1 MAELVPV
8 TDKDGG
14 SSSAVKCP
22 MLNSTNYTFW
32 TIRMTMALKVHKV
45 WEAVEPGS
53 TDVDKNNMAS
63 ALLLQSIPES
73 LTLQVGKLDS
83 AKKIW
88 DAIKSRNLG
97 ADRVKDARLQTLMGE
112 FERIKM
118 KDSEKI
124 DEFAGRI
131 SELSTKAADL
141 GSDFEESK
149 LVKKFLNSLPR
160 KKYIHIIAALE
171 QVLDLN
177 ATSFEDIVG
186 RLKAYEERIC
196 DEEDNSDDQG
206 KLLYTSSETQN
217 PQNNWS
223 ASRGRGQGGRFYG
236 RGRGRGRFGN
246 SQGNN
251 YQQNNSGYRDASK
264 ITCYR
269 CDKLGHYASD
279 CPDRLL
285 KLQEAQE
292 NKTEDTQTADAL
304 MMHEVV
310 FLNER
315 NVMPSIFETNS
326 DIENLW
332 YLDNGAS
339 NHMTGKLSFF
349 TKLDQTITGKV
360 RFGDDSR
367 INIEGKGS
375 ITFVAKNGERRTL
388 SDVYYIPE
396 LRSNIISL
404 GQATEAGCDVHM
416 RKDNLTL
423 SDKNVNLLV
432 HAKRSKNR
440 LYKVVMEVENSKCLQ
455 LIVSNDSRLWH
466 ARLGHIGVDTM
477 KTMMQNEI
485 VAGLPKI
492 GIDKETCSSCLLGKQ
507 VRQSFPQATL
517 FRATSILELIHGDLC
532 GPITPPTAAQ
542 NRYIFVLIDDYSRY
556 MWSVLLREKGEA
568 FKKFKIFKACIEQE
582 TGASIKTFR
591 TDRGGEFLSQEF
603 QEFCNSTGIKRHLT
617 APYSPQQNGVVER
630 RNRTLMGMTR
640 SIMKHMNIPNYLW
653 GEAVRH
659 ATYLINRVATRT
671 LIKQT
676 PYEVF
681 KSKKPNIAHL
691 RIFGCIGFAKTE
703 STHLKKLDDRSRIWK
718 WNSSDHEENS
728 EPGMF
733 SVCLGEFGNNGI
745 REDSTIEEAENTEKE
760 NDETEPTEEIT
771 VTSEENQAQPQVTL
785 RRSGREVTRP
795 GYLKDYVLLAEVECE
810 RLLLMINDEPWDYNE
825 AKDSK
830 KWKEACVEEIS
841 SIEKNK
847 TWDLVE
853 LPVGAKAIGLKWV
866 FKLKRNSDGSIN
878 KHKARLVAKG
888 YVQRH
893 GIDYDEVFAPVA
905 RIETIRFIIA
915 LAASNGWE
923 VHHLDVKTAFLH
935 GELKEDVY
943 VLQPEGFVKEG
954 SEEKVYKL
962 NKALYGLKQA
972 PRAWNNKLNKILM
985 DLKFIKCS
993 KEPSLYRKTE
1003 NDESLVVAVYVDDL
1017 LVTGSSLQL
1026 ILEFKKGMSAQFE
1039 MSDLGKLTY
1048 YLGIEVIQYEG
1059 GIMLKQERYAT
1070 KILEETGMLDCN
1082 AVHIP
1087 MDANLKL
1094 SKAKGE
1100 EGIDEKEYRRNIGCL
1115 RYLLHTRPDLS
1126 YSVGVL
1132 SRYMHEPKESHGAAL
1147 KQILRYLKGTQSYGL
1162 CFTRNNEKRLIG
1174 FSDSRHNV
1182 DEDDGKSTTGHV
1194 FYLNECPITWCSQKQ
1209 DTVALSSCEAE
1220 FMAATEAAKQAV
1232 WLQELLGEVIG
1243 GLSNKLKKRI
1253 ASWTSRFISYAGR
1266 LNLITSVLGSI
1277 CNFWMAA
1284 FRLPRQCIREID
1296 KLCSA
1301 FLWSGTDMSSKK
1313 AKVSWSNVCKPKT
1326 EGGLGLRS
1334 LTEAN
1339 DVCGLKLVWRII
1351 SKSTFLWVKWIN
1363 TYLLRRKSFWTLK
1376 QSTSMG
1382 SWIWKKILKYR
1393 EVAKSFTKVDV
1404 GNGNSVSFWFDNWSN
1419 LGRLA
1424 DIVGERGFV
1433 DLGISKEATVAEAWT
1448 RRRRRPHR
1456 VSLLNDIEEN
1466 LRSIWQQQRKEED
1479 TVLWKGKNDAFQE
1492 HFSTKETW
1500 EQIRATS
1507 PMVSW
1512 HKEVWF
1518 THATPKYA
1526 FCTWLVVQDR
1536 LSTGD
1541 RMVKWNGSASGDCV
1555 FCNSPETRDHL
1566 FFSYN
1571 FTSVVWAALVSGLWK
1586 TRQTSTWPQILSSI
1600 SSQSQDRVKGFLL
1613 RYVLQATIY
1622 TIWRERNNRRHGEA
1636 HNSPAT
1642 LIGWIDKQVRNQI
1655 TTIRRMRDRRY
1666 DMASQIW
1673 LSTRA

>member
-8 TDKDGG
+8 TNKEGG
-14 SSSAVKCP
+14 SSSAIKCP

-63 ALLLQSIPES
+63 ALLLQSIPEA
-73 LTLQVGKLDS
+73 LTLQVGKLDT

-118 KDSEKI
+118 KDTETI
-124 DEFAGRI
+124 DEFSGRI

-141 GSDFEESK
+141 GNDLEESK

-177 ATSFEDIVG
+177 ATTFEYIVG

-196 DEEDNSDDQG
+196 DEENNQDDQG
-206 KLLYTSSETQN
+206 KLLYASSETQN
-217 PQNNWS
+217 SQNNWS
-223 ASRGRGQGGRFYG
+223 ANRGRGQGGRFYG

-246 SQGNN
+246 SQRNN
-251 YQQNNSGYRDASK
+251 YQQNNNGYRDVSK

-292 NKTEDTQTADAL
+292 HKTEDTQTADAL

-315 NVMPSIFETNS
+315 NVMPSTFETNS

-339 NHMTGKLSFF
+339 NHMTGNLSFF
-349 TKLDQTITGKV
+349 SKLDQSVSGKV

-367 INIEGKGS
+367 IDIKGKGS
-375 ITFVAKNGERRTL
+375 ITFIAKNGERKTL
-388 SDVYYIPE
+388 SDIYYIPK

-404 GQATEAGCDVHM
+404 GQATEIGCDVHM
-416 RKDNLTL
+416 SKDNLTL
-423 SDKNVNLLV
+423 SDKNGNLLV
-432 HAKRSKNR
+432 HATRSKNR

-477 KTMMQNEI
+477 RTMMQKEI
-485 VAGLPKI
+485 VAGLPRI
-492 GIDKETCSSCLLGKQ
+492 GIEKETCSSCLLGKQ

-517 FRATSILELIHGDLC
+517 FRATNILELIHGDLC

-542 NRYIFVLIDDYSRY
+542 NKYIFVLIDDYSRY
-556 MWSVLLREKGEA
+556 MWSILLREKGES
-568 FKKFKIFKACIEQE
+568 FRKFKIFKTRIEQE

-603 QEFCNSTGIKRHLT
+603 QDFCNSTGIKRHLT

-640 SIMKHMNIPNYLW
+640 SIMKHMNVPNYLW

-671 LIKQT
+671 LVNQT

-681 KSKKPNIAHL
+681 KSKKPNISHL

-703 STHLKKLDDRSRIWK
+703 TAHLKKLDDRSRMLVHLGTEPGSKAYRLLDPSRKKIIISRDVVFDENKSWK
-718 WNSSDHEENS
+718 WNNSDHEENS

-733 SVCLGEFGNNGI
+733 SVSFGEFGNNGI
-745 REDSTIEEAENTEKE
+745 REDNIPEEAENTEKE
-760 NDETEPTEEIT
+760 NDETEPIESTEEIT
-771 VTSEENQAQPQVTL
+771 VISNTEITEENQAQPQVTL

-795 GYLKDYVLLAEVECE
+795 SYLKDYVLLAEIECE
-810 RLLLMINDEPWDYNE
+810 RLLLVINDEPWDYNE
-825 AKDSK
+825 AKGSK

-866 FKLKRNSDGSIN
+866 FKIKRNSDGSIN
-878 KHKARLVAKG
+878 KYKARLVAKG

-972 PRAWNNKLNKILM
+972 PRAWNNKLNKILL
-985 DLKFIKCS
+985 DLKFTKCS

-1003 NDESLVVAVYVDDL
+1003 NEESLVVAVYVDDL
-1017 LVTGSSLQL
+1017 LVTGSNLEL

-1070 KILEETGMLDCN
+1070 KILEETGMIDCN
-1082 AVHIP
+1082 EVHIP

-1094 SKAKGE
+1094 SKAEGE

-1132 SRYMHEPKESHGAAL
+1132 SRYMHEPKKSHGTAL

-1162 CFTRNNEKRLIG
+1162 CFTRNIEKRLVG
-1174 FSDSRHNV
+1174 FSDSSHNV
-1182 DEDDGKSTTGHV
+1182 DEDDGKSTTGHI

-1243 GLSNKLKKRI
+1243 GLNDKVLILLDNKSAIALTKNPVFHGRSKHIHKRYH
-1253 ASWTSRFISYAGR
+1253 F
-1266 LNLITSVLGSI
+1266 
-1277 CNFWMAA
+1277 
-1284 FRLPRQCIREID
+1284 IRECIE
-1296 KLCSA
+1296 K
-1301 FLWSGTDMSSKK
+1301 
-1313 AKVSWSNVCKPKT
+1313 
-1326 EGGLGLRS
+1326 E
-1334 LTEAN
+1334 
-1339 DVCGLKLVWRII
+1339 LV
-1351 SKSTFLWVKWIN
+1351 
-1363 TYLLRRKSFWTLK
+1363 
-1376 QSTSMG
+1376 
-1382 SWIWKKILKYR
+1382 
-1393 EVAKSFTKVDV
+1393 EVDHVPGEIQK
-1404 GNGNSVSFWFDNWSN
+1404 
-1419 LGRLA
+1419 A
-1424 DIVGERGFV
+1424 DILTKALARIRFKEMRELVGV
-1433 DLGISKEATVAEAWT
+1433 QNVSKI
-1448 RRRRRPHR
+1448 P
-1456 VSLLNDIEEN
+1456 
-1466 LRSIWQQQRKEED
+1466 
-1479 TVLWKGKNDAFQE
+1479 
-1492 HFSTKETW
+1492 
-1500 EQIRATS
+1500 
-1507 PMVSW
+1507 
-1512 HKEVWF
+1512 
-1518 THATPKYA
+1518 
-1526 FCTWLVVQDR
+1526 
-1536 LSTGD
+1536 
-1541 RMVKWNGSASGDCV
+1541 
-1555 FCNSPETRDHL
+1555 
-1566 FFSYN
+1566 
-1571 FTSVVWAALVSGLWK
+1571 
-1586 TRQTSTWPQILSSI
+1586 
-1600 SSQSQDRVKGFLL
+1600 
-1613 RYVLQATIY
+1613 LQA
-1622 TIWRERNNRRHGEA
+1622 
-1636 HNSPAT
+1636 
-1642 LIGWIDKQVRNQI
+1642 
-1655 TTIRRMRDRRY
+1655 
-1666 DMASQIW
+1666 
-1673 LSTRA
+1673 